1 MSKFKFYVTMNCVSF
16 TVLMLLFTILSVTVG
31 FAAVVPEAVLVLFLM
46 TTCIAVMI
54 SFTGCRSA
62 ARRCR

>member
-31 FAAVVPEAVLVLFLM
+31 
-46 TTCIAVMI
+46 
-54 SFTGCRSA
+54 
-62 ARRCR
+62 